1 MRGFS
6 RNGSTNKYW
15 TLFMLYMGFCIA
27 YVDRTAINISLSAI
41 GQEFQLTPATL
52 GIVLSSFFV
61 GYTIMQLPGGYL
73 ADKIG
78 SKKVIMMALTFW
90 SVFTLA
96 TGFTYSLAALLIVRF
111 LFGLGEGSFPP
122 ASFKGISEYFPHDE
136 RAKMAGVLV
145 SSNYVGSAIAPVL
158 VVPLMLFLGWRGMF
172 HVLGILGFAYVFFYW
187 LKVEQIH
194 VVHKPLE
201 VSLKQDEKKKIDVK
215 SVITLPLMWQLLIAW
230 FALSLINKGLDSW
243 MPTYLLTVRHLDL
256 KAVGIL
262 TPLPFV
268 AAGISTAVSG
278 YVMDHFF
285 DKKEKYLLSG
295 CAVLT
300 AVFLYFMYTSVSVFS
315 VIAFQCLVYFFKS
328 FVLGCVLALPLK
340 LLPQA
345 VSGSAVGMINL
356 GGQAAGFISPA
367 LIGCIITVFHGSYDA
382 VFIFLIIAACCS
394 ACASLTIG
402 KRRTDR
408 LL

>member
-1 MRGFS
+1 MKSTSAFRT
-6 RNGSTNKYW
+6 TNKYW
-15 TLFMLYMGFCIA
+15 SLFMLYIGFCVA
-27 YVDRTAINISLSAI
+27 YIDRTAINLSLSAI
-41 GQEFQLTPATL
+41 GHDFQLSPAVL
-52 GIVLSSFFV
+52 GIVLSAFFV
-61 GYTIMQLPGGYL
+61 GYTVMQLPGGYI

-78 SKKVIMMALTFW
+78 SKKVVMVSLAFW
-90 SVFTLA
+90 SIFTLA

-122 ASFKGISEYFPHDE
+122 AAFKGISEYFPHDE

-145 SSNYVGSAIAPVL
+145 SSNYVGSALAPII
-158 VVPLMLFLGWRGMF
+158 VVPLMLLLGWRGMF
-172 HVLGILGFAYVFFYW
+172 HVLGVIGFAYVFFYW
-187 LKVEQIH
+187 LRMEQANII
-194 VVHKPLE
+194 
-201 VSLKQDEKKKIDVK
+201 DEPDKAQKATKKKIDVK
-215 SVITLPLMWQLLIAW
+215 SVIKLPIMWQLLIAW

-243 MPTYLLTVRHLDL
+243 MPTYLMTVRHLDL

-268 AAGISTAVSG
+268 AAGISTAISG
-278 YVMDHFF
+278 YIMDKLF
-285 DKKEKYLLSG
+285 DKKEKFLLAG
-295 CAVLT
+295 CAGLT
-300 AVFLYFMYTSVSVFS
+300 AIFLYFMYTSTLISN
-315 VIAFQCLVYFFKS
+315 VIIFQCLVYFFKS

-367 LIGCIITVFHGSYDA
+367 LIGFIITAFNGSYDA
-382 VFIFLIIAACCS
+382 VFMFLVAAACCS
-394 ACASLTIG
+394 MIASLTI
-402 KRRTDR
+402 RNRQTDR